1 MSKILIIEDNQE
13 VRENIAEIIQLSG
26 HEVITAENGKA
37 GAEIAISERPDLV
50 ICDIMM
56 PVLDGYGV
64 LHLLNKHDETAGT
77 PFIFLTA
84 KSERNDFRKGMEMGA
99 DDYIT
104 KPFDGIELLNAV
116 ESRLKKL
123 EYLRRTFE
131 PGPQGIN
138 EFIEGARELGN
149 ITLTSDE
156 REVCRYP
163 KKHLLYAEGHRPKFI
178 YYVVGGKV
186 KTYLINEDGKEF
198 ITHVY
203 GPGDFFGY
211 LSVLEETNYKDNAQ
225 ILADTELMLIPCKDF
240 LNLVS
245 CDLRISGQFIKMI
258 AHNTVSNEENLLNLA
273 YNSLRKKV
281 SFGLLKLTEKYKTD
295 KNAVAALDIS
305 REILASVIGDA
316 TESLIRTLRDFNSE
330 NLIDIQN
337 GKVFVLNEKKLRDL
351 PY

>member
-1 MSKILIIEDNQE
+1 MQKILVIEDNQE

-26 HEVITAENGKA
+26 YEVITAENGKV
-37 GAEIAISERPDLV
+37 GAERAMSEKPDLI

-64 LHLLNKHDETAGT
+64 LHLLNKHEQTAGT

-84 KSERNDFRKGMEMGA
+84 KSERSDLRKGMEMGA

-131 PGPQGIN
+131 PDPNGVN
-138 EFIEGARELGN
+138 EFIDGAQQLGH
-149 ITLTSDE
+149 IALTSEE
-156 REVCRYP
+156 REVCFYP
-163 KKHLLYAEGHRPKFI
+163 KKHLLYAEGHRPKFV
-178 YYVVGGKV
+178 YYVVSGKV
-186 KTYLINEDGKEF
+186 KTYLINDDGKEF

-203 GPGDFFGY
+203 GSGDFFGY
-211 LSVLEETNYKDNAQ
+211 LAILEETNYKDNAQ
-225 ILADTELMLIPCKDF
+225 ILDDAELMLIPRKDF
-240 LNLVS
+240 LNLIL

-258 AHNTVSNEENLLNLA
+258 AHNTVSDEENLINLA

-281 SFGLLKLTEKYKTD
+281 SFGLLKLLEKYKAD
-295 KNAVAALDIS
+295 KNGVVELDIS
-305 REILASVIGDA
+305 RENMASTIGVA
-316 TESLIRTLRDFNSE
+316 TESLIRTLGDFKSE
-330 NLIDIQN
+330 KLIDIQN
-337 GKVFVLNEKKLRDL
+337 GKVIITNEKKMREL

>member
-1 MSKILIIEDNQE
+1 MRKILIIEDNEE

-26 HEVITAENGKA
+26 YEVITAENGKA
-37 GAEIAISERPDLV
+37 GAERALSEKPDLV

-64 LHLLNKHDETAGT
+64 LHLLNKHEETAGT

-84 KSERNDFRKGMEMGA
+84 KSERGDLRKGMEMGA

-123 EYLRRTFE
+123 EHLRRTFE
-131 PGPQGIN
+131 HDSKGVN
-138 EFIEGARELGN
+138 DFIDSASRLGN
-149 ITLTSDE
+149 ISLTSDE
-156 REVCRYP
+156 REICHYP
-163 KKHLLYAEGHRPKFI
+163 KKHLLYAEGHRPKFV

-186 KTYLINEDGKEF
+186 KAYLVNEDGKEF

-203 GPGDFFGY
+203 GSGDFFGY
-211 LSVLEETNYKDNAQ
+211 LSILEDTNYKDNAQ
-225 ILADTELMLIPCKDF
+225 VIDDADLMLIPRQDF
-240 LNLVS
+240 LNLILS
-245 CDLRISGQFIKMI
+245 DLRISGQFIRMI
-258 AHNTVSNEENLLNLA
+258 AHNTVSDEENLLNLA

-281 SFGLLKLTEKYKTD
+281 SFGLLKLMGKYKTD
-295 KNAVAALDIS
+295 KQAPIELDIS
-305 REILASVIGDA
+305 RENMASTIGVA
-316 TESLIRTLRDFNSE
+316 TESLIRTLGDFKSE
-330 NLIDIQN
+330 RLIDIQN
-337 GKVFVLNEKKLRDL
+337 GKVVIINEKKLRDL